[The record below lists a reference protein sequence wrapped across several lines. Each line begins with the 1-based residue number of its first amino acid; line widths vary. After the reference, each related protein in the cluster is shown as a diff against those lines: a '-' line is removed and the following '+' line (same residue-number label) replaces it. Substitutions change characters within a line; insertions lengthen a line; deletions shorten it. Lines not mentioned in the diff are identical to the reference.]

1 MGFEVYAELCHLVG
15 AGAADQRS
23 KVLDCIKTELSKDAS
38 NGELIVEM
46 MTEMADSSD
55 GISSTEA
62 AKISEIRNMLS
73 I

>member
-1 MGFEVYAELCHLVG
+1 
-15 AGAADQRS
+15 
-23 KVLDCIKTELSKDAS
+23 
-38 NGELIVEM
+38 M